1 MAIRMTGM
9 ISGLDTESLIQSL
22 VEAQKLKN
30 KRTTDKKTKLEWT
43 QDRWKELNTK
53 LYDLYAKELNSLTLQ
68 SSYLTKKTTVSD
80 ESKVKVKANATA
92 PQGSQTLSIERLA
105 TSGYLTGSE
114 LGSTVTQSTK
124 LSELGVSG
132 SATLNLAVGDKSN
145 YIEVNRDMTV
155 SEFVDKLRGAGVN
168 ASFDTKNNRIFISS
182 KQSGKAHDFSLTA
195 ASSTGTDVLQKLG
208 LATSVL
214 SEADRLT
221 YQTWA
226 GNAVYAADG
235 SLDKAATIAAIK
247 ANSATA
253 DAIDK
258 EVEARVQ
265 TYTDEVTSLTK
276 KNEELTKANTDSN
289 QKITEI
295 KDSDTYKEIFQSG
308 TYTESDLEAAKTG
321 LESEIES
328 LKTAKEAGTI
338 TEEDYNKQ
346 LEKKTTQ
353 KSQVEQVISLQKSII
368 DNTAAIAT
376 NTDKINANNA
386 KLANSNAGVI
396 SEVEDVM
403 VEKADYAAKVMSGA
417 VTVTGGAKKVDG
429 LDAKFTLNNVA
440 FESSTNETTVNGVTL
455 TLTGETTSPISF
467 TITNDTQAVYDNIKN
482 FVKKYNEILTEMNKL
497 YYADSARGYDP
508 LSDMERETMTDDQV
522 EKWENKIKDS
532 LLRRDSTL
540 GSLTNAM
547 KSALLTTVQVD
558 GKQYSLSSFGVGTS
572 SVYQEKG
579 LLHIQ
584 GDSEDTM
591 YASSPNKL
599 MAALEEDPETVM
611 EVFTGV
617 AKNLYKTMQDKMKKS
632 SMSSALTFYNDIY
645 MKNQIK
651 TLNKQISK
659 EEKSLVDLE
668 DKYYKQFAA
677 MESAMAKMQ
686 SQQNSLSAYL

>member
-114 LGSTVTQSTK
+114 LASDVTHSTK

-132 SATLNLAVGDKSN
+132 SATLNLTVGDKSN
-145 YIEVNRDMTV
+145 YIEVNGDTTV
-155 SEFVDKLRGAGVN
+155 SEFVEKLKGAGVN
-168 ASFDTKNNRIFISS
+168 ASFDTKNNRLFISS
-182 KQSGKAHDFSLTA
+182 KQSGEKHDFALTA
-195 ASSTGTDVLQKLG
+195 ASATGTEVLQKLG

-214 SEADRLT
+214 SEADRLI

-295 KDSDTYKEIFQSG
+295 KASDTYKEIFQSG

-353 KSQVEQVISLQKSII
+353 KSQVEQVISLQKSIT

-386 KLANSNAGVI
+386 KLANNNAGVI

-482 FVKKYNEILTEMNKL
+482 FVKKYNEILSEMNKL

-508 LSDMERETMTDDQV
+508 LSDMERESMTDDQI
-522 EKWENKIKDS
+522 EKWESKIKDS

-547 KSALLTTVQVD
+547 KSALLTTVQVN
-558 GKQYSLSSFGVGTS
+558 GKAYSLSSFGVGTS

-584 GDSEDTM
+584 GDADDTM
-591 YASSPNKL
+591 YASSTNKL

-632 SMSSALTFYNDIY
+632 SVSSALTFYNDIY

-659 EEKSLVDLE
+659 EEKALVGLE